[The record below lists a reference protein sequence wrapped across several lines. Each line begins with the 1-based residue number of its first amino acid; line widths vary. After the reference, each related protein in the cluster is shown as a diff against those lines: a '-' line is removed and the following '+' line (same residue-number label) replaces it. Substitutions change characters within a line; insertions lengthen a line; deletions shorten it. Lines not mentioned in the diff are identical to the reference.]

1 MDDKVRT
8 LARRLLSKGF
18 DDLPERE
25 QRVLRRIA
33 ERAAISR
40 DVNAAYAKDLSL
52 GDRVADRVAAFGGS
66 WAFIGLFAGV
76 IVLCTWIAYSD
87 HVVRPQ
93 PESEKGES
101 GVRSL
106 HQRLR
111 ALLGT
116 DDGPFRK

>member
-1 MDDKVRT
+1 MKDALTALVQT
-8 LARRLLSKGF
+8 YLGLALLWPVATATVARIVNRRY
-18 DDLPERE
+18 DAVIAADI
-25 QRVLRRIA
+25 RRIA
-33 ERAAISR
+33 GPALAILFPG
-40 DVNAAYAKDLSL
+40 VPVFLE
-52 GDRVADRVAAFGGS
+52 FP
-66 WAFIGLFAGV
+66 FAGV